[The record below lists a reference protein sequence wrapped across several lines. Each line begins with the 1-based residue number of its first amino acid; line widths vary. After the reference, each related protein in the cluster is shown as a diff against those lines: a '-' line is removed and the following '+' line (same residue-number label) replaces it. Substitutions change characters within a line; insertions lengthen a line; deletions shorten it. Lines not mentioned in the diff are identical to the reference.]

1 MSTLISY
8 LYAQSNITKYVNVNV
23 YPNISQRDIYE
34 DKKNEFFSSIKFS
47 NSRWNV
53 FKYNI
58 VISSRIISFKP
69 SY

>member
-34 DKKNEFFSSIKFS
+34 DKKMNFLVQL
-47 NSRWNV
+47 NL
-53 FKYNI
+53 
-58 VISSRIISFKP
+58 VIRDGMYLNTIL
-69 SY
+69 